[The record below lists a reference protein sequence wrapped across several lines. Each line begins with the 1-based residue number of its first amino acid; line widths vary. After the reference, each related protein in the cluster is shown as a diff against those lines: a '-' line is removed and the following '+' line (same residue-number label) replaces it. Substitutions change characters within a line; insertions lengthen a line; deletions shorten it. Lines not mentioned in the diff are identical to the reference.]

1 MVSAC
6 HCRRRVRGGSWEAGD
21 GERAAEAAAGKDPGA
36 PRPGTERGLGALRCW
51 EAGSPREL
59 PSPEREWLSAEVPVG
74 VGMVPLGGGAA
85 ASRSRD
91 SPRRRRGILRGL
103 YDCSLSL
110 ASLRPSAGVS

>member
-1 MVSAC
+1 MGSG
-6 HCRRRVRGGSWEAGD
+6 RRRRRRGRIPERRGQVRSVGSGLCGAGG
-21 GERAAEAAAGKDPGA
+21 
-36 PRPGTERGLGALRCW
+36 
-51 EAGSPREL
+51 AGSPRE
-59 PSPEREWLSAEVPVG
+59 PPGPEREWLSAEVPVG

-110 ASLRPSAGVS
+110 ASLRPSAGVSS